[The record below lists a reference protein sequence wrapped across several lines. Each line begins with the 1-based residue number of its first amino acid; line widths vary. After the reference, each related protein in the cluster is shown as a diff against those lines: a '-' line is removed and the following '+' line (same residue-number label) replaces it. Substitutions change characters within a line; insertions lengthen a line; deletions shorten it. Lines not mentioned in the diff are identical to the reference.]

1 MTAPRTDPEGLIGF
15 RRSGLLASPELVAP
29 TLLGATL
36 LRSDGRSGVIVEV
49 EAYGGSDDPASHA
62 FRGPS
67 PRNASM
73 FGPPGRLYVYR
84 SYGIH
89 WCANIV
95 TGPAG
100 TAAAVLLRAVI
111 PTGGV
116 EAMRAAR
123 WGAIRHG
130 PDRHLCSGPGR
141 LTQAFGIGG
150 DLDGVDVCS
159 PASILRLLRP
169 SSPVLHA
176 EPILASPRIGISKAT
191 ERPWRFVM
199 PQPSA
204 DLLQ

>member
-1 MTAPRTDPEGLIGF
+1 MTTQLTDAVAGSAFPVGE
-15 RRSGLLASPELVAP
+15 LLGPPELVAP
-29 TLLGATL
+29 TLLGAML
-36 LRSDGRSGVIVEV
+36 MRSDGRAGVIVEV

-67 PRNASM
+67 LRNASM

-100 TAAAVLLRAVI
+100 TPAAVLLRAVI
-111 PTGGV
+111 PTGDL
-116 EAMRAAR
+116 ESMRAAR
-123 WGAIRHG
+123 WGTGGPG

-150 DLDGVDVCS
+150 DFDGLDVCS
-159 PASILRLLRP
+159 PASRLRLLRP
-169 SSPVLHA
+169 PTSD
-176 EPILASPRIGISKAT
+176 ILAAPIVVSPRIGISKAT
-191 ERPWRFVM
+191 DRLWRFVL
-199 PQPSA
+199 PRPSA
-204 DLLQ
+204 YLLV

>member
-1 MTAPRTDPEGLIGF
+1 MTTQLTDAVAGSAFPVGE
-15 RRSGLLASPELVAP
+15 LLGPPELVAP
-29 TLLGATL
+29 TLLGAML
-36 LRSDGRSGVIVEV
+36 MRSDGRAGVIVEV

-67 PRNASM
+67 LRNASM

-95 TGPAG
+95 TGPVG
-100 TAAAVLLRAVI
+100 TAAAVLLRAVM
-111 PTGGV
+111 PTGGL
-116 EAMRAAR
+116 EAMRTAR
-123 WGAIRHG
+123 WGTIRQG

-150 DLDGVDVCS
+150 DFDGLDVCS
-159 PASILRLLRP
+159 PSSSVALLRP
-169 SSPVLHA
+169 STSDLLARGIV
-176 EPILASPRIGISKAT
+176 ASPRIGISKAT
-191 ERPWRFVM
+191 ERYWRFVM
-199 PQPSA
+199 PQPST